1 MLCFTVD
8 TVTTAHFFP
17 CLLLGTNA
25 SSVDRLA
32 PIGKRELLR
41 LWLSHPSSELSWPDF
56 LSKQFEFV
64 KVLAA
69 LAEGVIW
76 YR

>member
-1 MLCFTVD
+1 
-8 TVTTAHFFP
+8 
-17 CLLLGTNA
+17 
-25 SSVDRLA
+25 VDRLA
-32 PIGKRELLR
+32 PVGKRELLR
-41 LWLSHPSSELSWPDF
+41 LWLSHPASELSWPDF
-56 LSKQFEFV
+56 LSKQWEFA

>member
-1 MLCFTVD
+1 V
-8 TVTTAHFFP
+8 
-17 CLLLGTNA
+17 LLLGTNA
-25 SSVDRLA
+25 STVGRLA

-41 LWLSHPSSELSWPDF
+41 LWLSHPAAELSWPDF
-56 LSKQFEFV
+56 LSKQCEFA